1 MSLKLFGM
9 CGDVFLRFVLVAPE
23 ALGGER
29 GKHSFILLMAD
40 GVFATALVFRGAFH
54 SFAFLFVSL
63 NFAAACSHKERDF
76 CRDIFGTYS
85 PESDLP
91 IDAGGKT

>member
-63 NFAAACSHKERDF
+63 YLSAACSHKERDF

>member
-1 MSLKLFGM
+1 MSLKFFWMG
-9 CGDVFLRFVLVAPE
+9 GDILLRLVLIAPE

-29 GKHSFILLMAD
+29 GKHSFILLVAD
-40 GVFATALVFRGAFH
+40 GVFAPVLLRCVSFL
-54 SFAFLFVSL
+54 SFAQLIVSIYL
-63 NFAAACSHKERDF
+63 AAACSHEERDF

-91 IDAGGKT
+91 IDAGGEA

>member
-9 CGDVFLRFVLVAPE
+9 CGDILPCFVLVAPE
-23 ALGGER
+23 ALDGER

-40 GVFATALVFRGAFH
+40 GIFAAVFIFRGALH

-63 NFAAACSHKERDF
+63 YLPAACSHKERDF

-91 IDAGGKT
+91 IDTGGKA

>member
-1 MSLKLFGM
+1 MS
-9 CGDVFLRFVLVAPE
+9 GDIFLRFVLIAPE
-23 ALGGER
+23 ALGSER

-40 GVFATALVFRGAFH
+40 GVFAAVFLFRGALH

-63 NFAAACSHKERDF
+63 NLAAACSHKERDF

>member
-1 MSLKLFGM
+1 ML
-9 CGDVFLRFVLVAPE
+9 LRLVLIAPE

-40 GVFATALVFRGAFH
+40 GVFAAALVFGGAFH

-63 NFAAACSHKERDF
+63 NLSAACSHKERDF

-85 PESDLP
+85 PESDLS
-91 IDAGGKT
+91 IDTGGKA